1 MLYVLLPFAVIGAL
15 LVFAVILRLSGFKG
29 FKMELE
35 FHNPAELIESSDVH
49 LAKSSRSFLRNR
61 HD

>member
-29 FKMELE
+29 VKMEVE
-35 FHNPAELIESSDVH
+35 FHNLQS
-49 LAKSSRSFLRNR
+49 
-61 HD
+61 

>member
-1 MLYVLLPFAVIGAL
+1 MLYILLPFAVIGAL

-35 FHNPAELIESSDVH
+35 FHKPPELMESSDVH
-49 LAKSSRSFLRNR
+49 LAKSSRSLLRNR